1 MRLVPEPHESAVGAC
16 DADAHAAPPGRTE
29 TEGSMGAQE
38 TGTGTAPA
46 WTAGRDGFAR
56 VVAGVDGRR
65 MGFEAARQAARLTA
79 SDGRLTLVAVV
90 ELFAALSGRWGAEP
104 ARWRFA
110 ASQDRTTEDCIG
122 DLSERA
128 RASLGWAEAQVR
140 ATGPGEVLSQVV
152 VSEVDRGLIDVARD
166 GGADLVAVGAHGG
179 RRLVDAALA
188 EASAV
193 VLHEAPCSVLVARP
207 GYDPARFP
215 VRVVVG
221 IDGSAESL
229 AALAAAAA
237 IRRRAGGTLVVV
249 TAGREQE
256 PAVAALQG
264 FDAPHDLVPT
274 PDRPVDALVAAAQT
288 ADLTVVGSRGLH
300 GARALGSVSERVAF
314 RASSSVLVVR
324 PG

>member
-1 MRLVPEPHESAVGAC
+1 
-16 DADAHAAPPGRTE
+16 
-29 TEGSMGAQE
+29 
-38 TGTGTAPA
+38 
-46 WTAGRDGFAR
+46 
-56 VVAGVDGRR
+56 
-65 MGFEAARQAARLTA
+65 
-79 SDGRLTLVAVV
+79 
-90 ELFAALSGRWGAEP
+90 
-104 ARWRFA
+104 
-110 ASQDRTTEDCIG
+110 
-122 DLSERA
+122 
-128 RASLGWAEAQVR
+128 
-140 ATGPGEVLSQVV
+140 
-152 VSEVDRGLIDVARD
+152 
-166 GGADLVAVGAHGG
+166 
-179 RRLVDAALA
+179 
-188 EASAV
+188 
-193 VLHEAPCSVLVARP
+193 VLVARP